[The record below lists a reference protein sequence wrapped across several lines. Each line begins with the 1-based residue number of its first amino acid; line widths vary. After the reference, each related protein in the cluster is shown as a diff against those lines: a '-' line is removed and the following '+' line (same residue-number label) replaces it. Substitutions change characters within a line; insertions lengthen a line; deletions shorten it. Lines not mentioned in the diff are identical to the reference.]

1 MAKLRHLAMQV
12 PDLEKAA
19 LFYERCF
26 DMKRVNKVTAPIGDA
41 VILSDG
47 VMNLTLLNFPEGA
60 KGVVNEP
67 TWAGLHHFGFV
78 VDDLEASQ
86 KKVESE
92 GGQFF
97 MKLPSF
103 PGVDAESKFKD
114 PNGVVFDISEH
125 DWQQAK

>member
-1 MAKLRHLAMQV
+1 MQV

-19 LFYERCF
+19 VFYEHCF
-26 DMKRVNKVTAPIGDA
+26 DMKRVNKVNAPIGDA

-60 KGVVNEP
+60 KGMVNGP

-86 KKVESE
+86 QKVESE

-114 PNGVVFDISEH
+114 PNGVVFDMSEH